1 MAQVLRE
8 RHTCTS
14 TSPTAAL
21 SCADGACICYRSWL
35 WRHRLQCAD
44 SLPGTYLRCP
54 MICGST
60 AAEYCHN
67 GTCAGATRV
76 LVPRLRRRRLGLLAP
91 LPVRLLAACVDG
103 SCEIVRC
110 PRRATAHVS
119 CPERVVAPRANASAN
134 PSLPA
139 RRASGASAA
148 LLPPSAV
155 RATSPLE
162 RARVRCRLDARV
174 RHASYRGCPEDD
186 CHGHTVEARL

>member
-1 MAQVLRE
+1 MRTVRASAIDPGFGGTV
-8 RHTCTS
+8 CN
-14 TSPTAAL
+14 A
-21 SCADGACICYRSWL
+21 
-35 WRHRLQCAD
+35 
-44 SLPGTYLRCP
+44 PGTYLRCP